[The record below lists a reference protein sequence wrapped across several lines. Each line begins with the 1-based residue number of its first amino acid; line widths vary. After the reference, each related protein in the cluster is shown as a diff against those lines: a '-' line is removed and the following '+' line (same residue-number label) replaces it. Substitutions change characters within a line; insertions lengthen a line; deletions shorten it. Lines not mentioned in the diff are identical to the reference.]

1 VAVTTEAFV
10 PSYSMPVHE
19 VQGWLTVCLS
29 QDITKKV
36 AVLCGIMQYMV
47 LYNKIIRTYYRNHR
61 LFHVTI
67 SLTLTPNLTIPQD
80 ITH

>member
-1 VAVTTEAFV
+1 MAVTTEAFV

-36 AVLCGIMQYMV
+36 AVLCG
-47 LYNKIIRTYYRNHR
+47 
-61 LFHVTI
+61 
-67 SLTLTPNLTIPQD
+67 
-80 ITH
+80 THHYAIYGIVQSNYTGILQKP